1 MKTSGPAGAANTTS
15 SASIGIGFMLG
26 GVQNGFTLQAGASSG
41 RGKADG
47 QDQTHLNTKIRT
59 SPHLDSPTTQVIQG
73 TYRGEPVTHFFD
85 PQTGLNVVRD
95 AGGNFLSGWKLSPA
109 QIKNVTTTGKLGGG

>member
-59 SPHLDSPTTQVIQG
+59 SPALKDELAAIGREIQTPG
-73 TYRGEPVTHFFD
+73 SDLNKLVT
-85 PQTGLNVVRD
+85 
-95 AGGNFLSGWKLSPA
+95 K
-109 QIKNVTTTGKLGGG
+109 K

>member
-59 SPHLDSPTTQVIQG
+59 SPSFRVKCFASARGMERYCYSP
-73 TYRGEPVTHFFD
+73 
-85 PQTGLNVVRD
+85 
-95 AGGNFLSGWKLSPA
+95 
-109 QIKNVTTTGKLGGG
+109 

>member
-59 SPHLDSPTTQVIQG
+59 SPMPDHMTLSIVQSGMTTWG
-73 TYRGEPVTHFFD
+73 TAKT
-85 PQTGLNVVRD
+85 
-95 AGGNFLSGWKLSPA
+95 
-109 QIKNVTTTGKLGGG
+109 